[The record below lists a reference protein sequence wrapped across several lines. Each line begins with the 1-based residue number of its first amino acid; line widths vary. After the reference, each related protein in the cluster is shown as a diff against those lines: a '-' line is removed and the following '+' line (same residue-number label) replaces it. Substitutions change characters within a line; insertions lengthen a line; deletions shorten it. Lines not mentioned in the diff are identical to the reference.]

1 MIRTDILIIGAGPA
15 GIAAAQGASARGA
28 KVLVLERL
36 DFPGGRA
43 TASAVGTICGTF
55 FRGEELRFGMNGFP
69 RTFTEELMRANRK
82 SPVKFSENLW
92 FIPCHPNDFEKVALN
107 YLSGSNLTVMYNA
120 EVRELKLNGDLIT
133 EVLASAEDDILR
145 IQAKEII
152 DCSGNG
158 VSVALTGHRTEG
170 SIGKQASAIVFRLDN
185 VKFDDEFAMRHVL
198 IKHISKG
205 IDQEQIPASF
215 NLLSIVPSSLENN
228 RVLMKLGLPADSLG
242 NEEQTRKHIHQ
253 LQRFLA
259 ASISS
264 LEDSEIG
271 WIAKETGRRDGL
283 RPLGRKTLSDND
295 VLDCIK
301 SDDSICNG
309 LWPVEFWEPGNP
321 RVKMTYFPENDHYSI
336 PEGCLISADFSNLLF
351 AGKLISSTDL
361 AIASARVIGT
371 CLGTGYAA
379 GLIASGRVE
388 GLDREKIIARI
399 RREILQYN

>member
-1 MIRTDILIIGAGPA
+1 MIKTDILIIGAGPA
-15 GIAAAQGASARGA
+15 GIAAAQGASTRGA

-43 TASAVGTICGTF
+43 TASAVGTICGIF

-69 RTFTEELMRANRK
+69 RIFAEEIMRSNQK
-82 SPVKFSENLW
+82 SPVKFSGNLW
-92 FIPCHPNDFEKVALN
+92 FIPCLPQDFEKVALN
-107 YLSGSNLTVMYNA
+107 YLAGPNLTVMYNT
-120 EVRELKLNGDLIT
+120 EVREIKLNGDCVT
-133 EVLASAEDDILR
+133 EVAASAEGEILR
-145 IQAKEII
+145 IQAKEVI
-152 DCSGNG
+152 DCSGSG
-158 VSVALTGHRTEG
+158 ISIALTGHRTEG

-228 RVLMKLGLPADSLG
+228 RVLMKLGLPADSVG
-242 NEEQTRKHIHQ
+242 NEEQARKHIHQ

-264 LEDSEIG
+264 LEESEIG

-283 RPLGRKTLSDND
+283 RPLCRKTLSDND

-301 SDDSICNG
+301 SDDSVCNG
-309 LWPVEFWEPGNP
+309 LWPVELWEPENP
-321 RVKMTYFPENDHYSI
+321 RVKMTYFPENDYYSV
-336 PEGCLISADFSNLLF
+336 PEECLISADFSNLLF
-351 AGKLISSTDL
+351 AGKLISSSDL

-379 GLIASGRVE
+379 GLIASGRVK
-388 GLDREKIIARI
+388 GLDRGKVIAQI
-399 RREILQYN
+399 KKEILKYN

>member
-1 MIRTDILIIGAGPA
+1 LIRTDILIIGAGPA

>member
-69 RTFTEELMRANRK
+69 RTFTEELIRANRK

-107 YLSGSNLTVMYNA
+107 YLSGTNLTVMYNA